1 MNDNWASI
9 YPWVHEH
16 PGWGNLTSHR
26 SSKWVTR
33 FVISG
38 LDGEIQQV
46 ISHLKQSLD
55 VDYSYIIF
63 SEETLFPGENSTYA
77 PACVYFFPTSERSL
91 EYPVTKEEIFDLYW
105 Y

>member
-1 MNDNWASI
+1 MNDKWASI
-9 YPWVHEH
+9 YPWIHEH
-16 PGWGNLTSHR
+16 PGWGDLTSHC
-26 SSKWVTR
+26 SSKWITR

-38 LDGEIQQV
+38 VDGEIQSV
-46 ISHLKQSLD
+46 IAHLKKSLD

-63 SEETLFPGENSTYA
+63 SEETLFTGENTTYA

-91 EYPVTKEEIFDLYW
+91 EYPVTKEEVFDLYW